1 MSQDIV
7 SEFVD
12 QMNLTPAMAD
22 QLQNQ
27 QYSQGGMD
35 PGAGGMG
42 MGMGMGTGMG
52 TGMALPTTPEEQMR
66 LINSAQ
72 HPQSPPPP
80 PLSQQQYTDEP
91 AANDSYEISTASTS
105 DTAESESGIDL
116 EKVGL
121 GGPQKTMMDS
131 IFDYL
136 KDPLL
141 IIVLFVIISLTQV
154 DQLIRRVLPALITGN
169 VWYYLFTKAF
179 LMGLTF
185 LLSKLVIH

>member
-12 QMNLTPAMAD
+12 QMNLTPAMAE

-27 QYSQGGMD
+27 QYSQGG
-35 PGAGGMG
+35 GGGGGMG
-42 MGMGMGTGMG
+42 MNNGMGMS
-52 TGMALPTTPEEQMR
+52 ALPTTPEEQMR
-66 LINSAQ
+66 LMNAAQ
-72 HPQSPPPP
+72 NPAPPPQFQP
-80 PLSQQQYTDEP
+80 QQYADEP
-91 AANDSYEISTASTS
+91 MQDDPYEVSTASTT
-105 DTAESESGIDL
+105 DTAESEDGLNL

-121 GGPQKTMMDS
+121 GGPQKTMMDT
-131 IFDYL
+131 IFDHL

-154 DQLIRRVLPALITGN
+154 DQLIKKILPALITGN

-179 LMGLTF
+179 ILGLTF
-185 LLSKLVIH
+185 MLSKLVIH

>member
-12 QMNLTPAMAD
+12 QMNLTPAMAE
-22 QLQNQ
+22 QLQNQQ

-42 MGMGMGTGMG
+42 MS
-52 TGMALPTTPEEQMR
+52 ALPTTPEEQMR
-66 LINSAQ
+66 LMNAAQ
-72 HPQSPPPP
+72 HPMPPP
-80 PLSQQQYTDEP
+80 QQYADEP
-91 AANDSYEISTASTS
+91 MPDDPYEVSTASTT
-105 DTAESESGIDL
+105 DTAESEGGLGLDL

-121 GGPQKTMMDS
+121 GGPQKTMMDTV
-131 IFDYL
+131 FDHL

-154 DQLIRRVLPALITGN
+154 DQLIKKVLPALITGN

-179 LMGLTF
+179 FLGLTF
-185 LLSKLVIH
+185 MMSKLVIH